1 MTWYKKYLSVY
12 EQPLQK
18 APQEVIH
25 EIKTKIEKLQ
35 SDTPLVSVVI
45 IAYNEEKHL
54 LANLWSLSDSVCQ
67 YPMEIIGVDNDSS
80 DNTAEIFKM
89 TGIPYYTEYEH
100 SCGYARRCG
109 LNHAR
114 GKYYICIDSDTMYPK
129 KYIETLVKTLEK
141 PNTVAV
147 SSLWGYFPDKQHPWL
162 AVKIYEFLR
171 DLHLFLQSFKRP
183 ELSVRGL
190 VFAYPIEYGRQVGYR
205 VEIKRG
211 EDGSMA
217 FALKKYGKI
226 RFIRSRKAR
235 AVTGYGTVGVDGS
248 FFNSFK
254 VRALKALK
262 NTGSLFTKQ
271 EEYKDE
277 ESNLIDKP
285 QH

>member
-12 EQPLQK
+12 EKPLQET
-18 APQEVIH
+18 PQEVIH
-25 EIKTKIEKLQ
+25 EIKNNIEKLQ
-35 SDTPLVSVVI
+35 SDTPLVSVVV

-54 LANLWSLSDSVCQ
+54 LANLWSLSDSKCK

-80 DNTAEIFKM
+80 DKTAEIFKM
-89 TGIPYYTEYEH
+89 VGVPYYTEYEH

-109 LNHAR
+109 LSHAR
-114 GKYYICIDSDTMYPK
+114 GKYYICIDSDTMYPP
-129 KYIETLVKTLEK
+129 KYVETLVNVLEK

-147 SSLWGYFPDKQHPWL
+147 SSLWSYIPDKQHPWL
-162 AVKIYEFLR
+162 GVKIYEFLR
-171 DLHLFLQSFKRP
+171 DTHLFLQSFKRP

-190 VFAYPIEYGRQVGYR
+190 VFAYNIEYGRQVGYR

-217 FALKKYGKI
+217 LGLKKYGKI
-226 RFIRSRKAR
+226 RFVRARKAR
-235 AVTGYGTVGVDGS
+235 AVTGYGTVGADGS

-254 VRALKALK
+254 VRAMKALK
-262 NTGSLFTKQ
+262 NTGGLFSKK

-277 ESNLIDKP
+277 ESNLINKSNN
-285 QH
+285 

>member
-1 MTWYKKYLSVY
+1 MKWYTKYLQVY
-12 EQPLQK
+12 EKPFVD
-18 APQEVIH
+18 APQSVIDEVRN
-25 EIKTKIEKLQ
+25 KLAKLQ
-35 SDTPLVSVVI
+35 SNQPVVTVSLI
-45 IAYNEEKHL
+45 GYNEEKRL
-54 LANLWSLSDSVCQ
+54 LACLWSLSEMICK
-67 YPMEIIGVDNDSS
+67 YPVEIIGVDNESTDR
-80 DNTAEIFKM
+80 TAEIYQA
-89 TGIPYYTEYEH
+89 TGIPYYTENQH
-100 SCGYARRCG
+100 SCGFARLCG
-109 LNHAR
+109 LNNAK
-114 GKYYICIDSDTMYPK
+114 GKYHINIDSDTLYPPH
-129 KYIETLVKTLEK
+129 YVETMIKVLEK
-141 PNTVAV
+141 PGVVAV
-147 SSLWGYFPDKQHPWL
+147 SSLWSYIPDKNHSWIGL
-162 AVKIYEFLR
+162 KFYEFAR
-171 DLHLFLQSFKRP
+171 DVHLYLQSFKRP